1 MRCGL
6 FGKLPAKRD
15 FIAVSTPRAFLS
27 LWEPWLEHG
36 LAATRA
42 SGSGDD
48 FANAYASAPI
58 WRFWLGPAL
67 CGEAIAGAFMP
78 SVDALGRMFP
88 LTLIGTSGIDDLAP
102 PDVDPREGW
111 FAAVEDLLLD
121 ALDPATP
128 FETTL
133 ARLDALGARETRP
146 GAPVRN
152 AFAALRAENADCPAE
167 AATFWWTI
175 GGADCQSRAMMQRA
189 MPAPAVFADMLS
201 RRGPLPDLEA
211 KRADTPAQPG

>member
-36 LAATRA
+36 LAAARA
-42 SGSGDD
+42 SAPGDD

-67 CGEAIAGAFMP
+67 CGEAVIGAFMP

-133 ARLDALGARETRP
+133 ARLDALGARETGP

-175 GGADCQSRAMMQRA
+175 GGADCPPRAMMQPA

-201 RRGPLPDLEA
+201 HRGPPPDLEA
-211 KRADTPAQPG
+211 KRAETAAQPG